1 MTANGALP
9 ADLCMSVE
17 AATVEIRYR
26 SIHVLQPIGKQ
37 KRYPALTLTVLHAW
51 EPEEP
56 TDRPRIDRKLIA
68 DLPVR
73 SYEAAIE
80 KLRWYALRWKIEVY
94 PDSVRRRK
102 TACQGERWR
111 FFCRHDSCGFL
122 DYV

>member
-1 MTANGALP
+1 LP
-9 ADLCMSVE
+9 ADLCVSVE
-17 AATVEIRYR
+17 TATVEIRYR
-26 SIHVLQPIGKQ
+26 SIHVLPPIGKQ

-80 KLRWYALRWKIEVY
+80 KLRWYALRWKIEVFHKILKSGCRAEEVRFRTATR
-94 PDSVRRRK
+94 PPASV
-102 TACQGERWR
+102 CENL
-111 FFCRHDSCGFL
+111 HMLSD
-122 DYV
+122 